1 MTQETISQKPPKT
14 FATPFADSGDRNAI
28 PDTGVDA
35 VNIQQG
41 FPSIF
46 STPRANSGK
55 SVARRDMNG
64 ILNSLSSLNY
74 YFQYMGRNPWVSGTS
89 YPKGAKVWYDNAE
102 WISPFDNNTTAPGG
116 QNKDGEDAWIAINDL
131 GGTVGGSGDGDSG
144 TTLDLQ
150 KIVEELTLLNDNINK
165 NHLNRFSSDDICETF
180 IGEYTMRY
188 TGYVSGT
195 GYFQVNGTQKHDSFK
210 GLTHIR
216 QGTLLYSTQT
226 CYAIYS
232 PQSITF
238 SSIPTVTYGDDFPC
252 KESSAAIVLSE
263 TNVNKVTFTFT
274 EEYFSTVQSHR
285 YTDLVLSR
293 ITARASQKEIRTN
306 VSFPIYN
313 QPGASY
319 TRTCSCYIWPKQ
331 NLRIMISRISN
342 TINGTYYDFYDSSE
356 YLSGL
361 SVSVY
366 EEAA

>member
-1 MTQETISQKPPKT
+1 MIHITTVCFSNQPVLRRPLRVSDRIHEALPRGLDHKVEIVLTRDVLQLLSNSQTIR
-14 FATPFADSGDRNAI
+14 G
-28 PDTGVDA
+28 GVCVLIVFFLKQSSENRICNYLA
-35 VNIQQG
+35 VEH
-41 FPSIF
+41 
-46 STPRANSGK
+46 
-55 SVARRDMNG
+55 
-64 ILNSLSSLNY
+64 
-74 YFQYMGRNPWVSGTS
+74 GTS

-116 QNKDGEDAWIAINDL
+116 QNEDGEDAWIAINDL

-144 TTLDLQ
+144 TILDLQ

-313 QPGASY
+313 QLGASY